1 MFLQVLDFAM
11 SLILVV
17 FLAVFVFASAKRA
30 KAVKGTHLRYVLST
44 ARLAATIGIA
54 VVFFCRGV
62 VHMVLAEPV
71 AAGVDAFAG
80 IMYAWLAY
88 RAYGED
94 DNWFN
99 KQGKRLRRG
108 IKRLRQRLAN
118 TAPLPLPSPT

>member
-11 SLILVV
+11 SIV
-17 FLAVFVFASAKRA
+17 
-30 KAVKGTHLRYVLST
+30 
-44 ARLAATIGIA
+44 RLAFVIVYVIA
-54 VVFFCRGV
+54 SIRVSQTVQGSYPRYAASTVRIVAAIGV
-62 VHMVLAEPV
+62 VITSLGKGSLSIMLEQPISF
-71 AAGVDAFAG
+71 GLDALLL
-80 IMYAWLAY
+80 IIYVWLAY
-88 RAYGED
+88 RAYNDD